1 MEWMDSNHIRKTFL
15 EFFMIEDHEVVP
27 SSSLVPKNDPT
38 LLFTNAGMV
47 QFKEVFLGLE
57 KRSYTRATTS
67 QRCVRAGG
75 KHNDLENVG
84 YTKRHHTFFEML
96 GNFSFGD
103 YFKKEAIEF
112 AWTFLTEI
120 LKIPKEKLWVT
131 VYRDDKESEDLWLKD
146 IKVDPKHFARCG
158 EADNFWSMGDTG
170 PCGPCT
176 EIFYDHGPEIEGGP
190 PGSVDQEGDRYVEIW
205 NLVFMQYDRN
215 SEGELIPLPK
225 PCVDTGMGIERLA
238 AVLQGV
244 HDNYD
249 TDIFQQLLQALSKLV
264 DCDDFTNISMRVI
277 VDHIRSASFLIM
289 DGVTPS
295 NEGRDYVLRRIIRR
309 AIRHGYR
316 LGQKKPFFYKLVSE
330 LVKIMG
336 DAYPQLRKVRS
347 LIEQVLE
354 QEELQFANT
363 LSKGLKIFDQ
373 ATSELQGKHIPGE
386 IVFQLYDTYGFPP
399 DLTADIARERGL
411 EVDHA
416 GFESAMAK
424 QRKQSQQ
431 ASQFNV
437 DYPEQMLIVGQTE
450 FIGHETLSGE
460 SVVTTLLQDNKQVT
474 QLDAGQTGVVV
485 LDRTPFY
492 AESGGQVGD
501 TGYLY
506 FESGNFRVT
515 DTQSKGAA
523 VLHFGELVK
532 GQLHVKDKL
541 RAEVDPSRQET
552 VLNHSA
558 THLLHEALRRVLGEH
573 VLQKG
578 SLVDPKRL
586 RFDFSHPGPLTDVQI
601 QAVERLVNQQI
612 RANFHTTKKAMS
624 LDEAKSTGA
633 MALFGEKYGD
643 EVRVIS
649 MGDFSTEICGGTHVH
664 HTGEIGIFKISSE
677 TACAAGIRRIE
688 AVTGNEALLWIER
701 TEEQLNAMRTILKTH
716 RGEVLSKVKQAL
728 EQNRSLSK
736 EVSRLKQQLAQQQ
749 SGALS
754 EQAVDIEG
762 IKVLAIQLDAVDPE
776 TLRNTLDQ
784 LKQDFDTYAIV
795 LATVRDKTVQL
806 VAGVSK
812 NCLEHF
818 NATALLNSV
827 AHRVGGKGGGR
838 PDLAQGGGDNPK
850 ELEAALDAVTD
861 WVASALKQK

>member
-1 MEWMDSNHIRKTFL
+1 MDRMDSNHIRKTFL

-27 SSSLVPKNDPT
+27 SSPLVPLNDPT

-47 QFKEVFLGLE
+47 QFKDVFLGLD
-57 KRSYTRATTS
+57 KRPYTRATTS

-84 YTKRHHTFFEML
+84 YTRRHHTFFEML

-103 YFKKEAIEF
+103 YFKKEAIAF

-120 LKIPKEKLWVT
+120 LKIPKEKLWIT
-131 VYRDDKESEDLWLKD
+131 VYRDDKESEDLWLKH
-146 IKVDPKHFARCG
+146 IKVDPKQFARCG

-176 EIFYDHGPEIEGGP
+176 EIFYDHGPEVEGGP
-190 PGSVDQEGDRYVEIW
+190 PGSPDQEGDRYVEIW

-215 SEGELIPLPK
+215 SEGKLTPLPK
-225 PCVDTGMGIERLA
+225 PCVDTGMGMERLA
-238 AVLQGV
+238 AVMQGV

-249 TDIFQQLLQALSKLV
+249 IDIFQQLLQALSKLV

-295 NEGRDYVLRRIIRR
+295 NEGRGYVSRRIIRR
-309 AIRHGYR
+309 AIRHGYK
-316 LGQKKPFFYKLVSE
+316 LGQKNPFFYKLVSE
-330 LVKIMG
+330 LVNIMG
-336 DAYPQLRKVRS
+336 NAYPQLRKTQA

-354 QEELQFANT
+354 QEELQFAST

-373 ATSELQGKHIPGE
+373 ATSELSGKQIPGE

-411 EVDHA
+411 EVDHV

-424 QRKQSQQ
+424 QRQQSQQ

-437 DYPEQMLIVGQTE
+437 DYAEQVHIVGVTK
-450 FIGHETLSGE
+450 FMGHETLSGE
-460 SVVTTLLQDNKQVT
+460 STVTTVLQDNKQVT

-485 LDRTPFY
+485 LDSTPFY

-506 FESGNFRVT
+506 FESGNFRVK

-523 VLHFGELVK
+523 VLHYGEVVK
-532 GQLHVKDKL
+532 GQLHVNDTVK
-541 RAEVDPSRQET
+541 AEVDPSRQET

-573 VLQKG
+573 VVQKG

-586 RFDFSHPGPLTDVQI
+586 RFDFSHPSPLTDVQI

-612 RANFHTTKKAMS
+612 RANFHTTKKSMS

-643 EVRVIS
+643 EVRVVS

-664 HTGEIGIFKISSE
+664 RTGDIGIFKISSE

-701 TEEQLNAMRTILKTH
+701 GEEQLNAVRTILKTS
-716 RGEVLSKVKQAL
+716 RGDVLSKVQQAI
-728 EQNRSLSK
+728 EQSRSLSK
-736 EVSRLKQQLAQQQ
+736 ELTRLKQQLAQQQ
-749 SGALS
+749 SGSLS
-754 EQAVDIEG
+754 EQAVDVAG
-762 IKVLAIQLDAVDPE
+762 IKVLAIQLDAVDQE
-776 TLRNTLDQ
+776 TLRNTIDR

-818 NATALLNSV
+818 NATALLNCV

-850 ELEAALDAVTD
+850 ELEAALAAVKD
-861 WVASALKQK
+861 WVKSAMG